1 MGGSTTSRFERRR
14 AISELVSS
22 LAVLVITIAL
32 LGATGVV
39 ALGSVRSSGGLLS
52 SSSQGA
58 ARGDG
63 LLLAVVAVQSNS
75 SGSYAWVYDYG
86 WVQGTLTAAYLNGG
100 LVKWSSSCGGLV
112 QPGKVCAISVP
123 PGQTGEVSI
132 VFGTKS
138 LDYQV

>member
-1 MGGSTTSRFERRR
+1 M
-14 AISELVSS
+14 VSS
-22 LAVLVITIAL
+22 LAVLMITIAL
-32 LGATGVV
+32 LGAIGAV

-58 ARGDG
+58 AREDG
-63 LLLAVVAVQSNS
+63 LLLALVSVQSNS

-86 WVQGTLTAAYLNGG
+86 WEQGALSAAYLNGG
-100 LVKWSSSCGGLV
+100 LVKWVSSCSGVL

-123 PGQTGEVSI
+123 AGAHGEVSI

-138 LDYQV
+138 LDYTV